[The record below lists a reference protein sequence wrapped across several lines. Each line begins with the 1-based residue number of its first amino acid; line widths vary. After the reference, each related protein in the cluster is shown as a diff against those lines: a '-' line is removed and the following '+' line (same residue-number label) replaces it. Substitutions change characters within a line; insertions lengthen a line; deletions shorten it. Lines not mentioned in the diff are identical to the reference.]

1 MKGNPINAALGA
13 IESGLVVSCQAA
25 AGNPL
30 RGPHFMAA
38 MAQAAAAAGATGLRA
53 EGADDVAAVKAA
65 TGLPVIGIRKT
76 GNSASKDVYITPTYA
91 DAEKIVAA
99 GASIIATDGTAR
111 PRPDGGDL
119 ATLIKQVHDRLGV
132 PVMADVD
139 SVEAG
144 RYAHECGADLL
155 ASTLSGYTGPGAVPD
170 GPDIELVAALVGATP
185 LPVVAE
191 GRIRDPEEARAAFAA
206 GAFAVVVGTAITNP
220 MEITR
225 RFVTALDIPRP
236 EEQ

>member
-1 MKGNPINAALGA
+1 MNAALGA

-38 MAQAAAAAGATGLRA
+38 MAKAAAAAGAAGIRA
-53 EGADDVAAVKAA
+53 EGAEDVAAVQAA

-76 GNSASKDVYITPTYA
+76 GNSVSNDVYITPTYA
-91 DAEKIVAA
+91 DAESIVAA
-99 GASIIATDGTAR
+99 GASIVATDGTAR
-111 PRPDGGDL
+111 PRPDGNDL

-139 SVEAG
+139 SVESG
-144 RYAHECGADLL
+144 RYAYESGADLL
-155 ASTLSGYTGPGAVPD
+155 ASTLSGYTGPDIVPD
-170 GPDIELVAALVGATP
+170 GPDIDLVAALVRATP

-191 GRIRDPEEARAAFAA
+191 GRIREPGEARAAFAA
-206 GAFAVVVGTAITNP
+206 GAFAVVVGTAVTNP
-220 MEITR
+220 MAITR
-225 RFVTALDIPRP
+225 RFVTALDIPQP
-236 EEQ
+236 KWE

>member
-1 MKGNPINAALGA
+1 MKSTPVDAALRA

-30 RGPHFMAA
+30 RGPHHMAA
-38 MAQAAAAAGATGLRA
+38 MAQAAAAAGATGIRA

-76 GNSASKDVYITPTYA
+76 GDPGVFITPTYA
-91 DAEKIVAA
+91 DAESVVAA
-99 GASIIATDGTAR
+99 GASIVATDGTAR

-119 ATLIKQVHDRLGV
+119 ATLIEQVHDRLGV

-170 GPDIELVAALVGATP
+170 APDIALVAALVAATP

-191 GRIRDPEEARAAFAA
+191 GRIRAPEEARAAFAA

-225 RFVTALDIPRP
+225 RFVTALDLP
-236 EEQ
+236 EGAT

>member
-1 MKGNPINAALGA
+1 MKGDTVGTALGA

-25 AGNPL
+25 EGNPL
-30 RGPHFMAA
+30 RGPRFMAA
-38 MAQAAAAAGATGLRA
+38 MAQAAAVAGATGIRA
-53 EGADDVAAVKAA
+53 EGADDIAAVRAA

-76 GNSASKDVYITPTYA
+76 GPAGSDGVYITPTYA
-91 DAEKIVAA
+91 DAESVVAA
-99 GASIIATDGTAR
+99 GAAIVATDGTAR

-119 ATLIKQVHDRLGV
+119 ATLIAQVHDRLGV

-155 ASTLSGYTGPGAVPD
+155 ASTLSGYTGPGPVPD
-170 GPDIELVAALVGATP
+170 EPDIELVAALVRATP

-191 GRIRDPEEARAAFAA
+191 GRIRAPEEARAAFAV
-206 GAFAVVVGTAITNP
+206 GAHAVVVGTAITNP

-225 RFVTALDIPRP
+225 RFTTALGTPRR
-236 EEQ
+236 EK